1 MFINRQAELQLLEE
15 RYVSNQAELFVLYG
29 RRRVGKTELL
39 AQFCREKRKRHIF
52 FVADLDV
59 EPVLRAAF
67 SMAVNTELLGPEAAS
82 AVYPS
87 WQDIFLLLAHHAQT
101 ERLVVVLDEFTY
113 LVDAHPP
120 LASTLQRIWDSNLA
134 HSKLM
139 LVLCGSYVG
148 MMEEAV
154 LGYNAPLYGRR
165 TAQYLLEP
173 LDFHN
178 ARDFFPA
185 YDLADQVRAFA
196 VFGGVP
202 AYVRVVSASQPLLAN
217 VGRQV
222 LTRGTFLYD
231 EVRFLLQQELREPRN
246 YFAVLEAI
254 ASGRTRLNEIKQ
266 ATGLD
271 GVTSYLNTLQ
281 GLRLVERVVPVT
293 EDKPHKSRRGLYR
306 LRDQFF
312 RFWFRFVHPN
322 RTLLERGGAQ
332 VALDA
337 LVTPQLDSFTAP
349 VFEEICR
356 QFLWRLGLAGELPFL
371 PLRIGGW
378 WRANEEIDGVAVGQ
392 DSALLV
398 ECKWTSRP
406 IGVDIL
412 RNLERKAGL
421 VGKEIGSR
429 RLYFGLCARS
439 GFTPQVEEEAAQR
452 DDLFLFD
459 LPRIVEAT
467 SNHRERKGRKREKGN
482 G

>member
-1 MFINRQAELQLLEE
+1 VFINRQAELQLLEE
-15 RYVSNQAELFVLYG
+15 RYRSDQAEFFVLYG

-39 AQFCREKRKRHIF
+39 AEFCRDKRHVF

-67 SMAVNTELLGPEAAS
+67 SRAVNAELLGPEAAS

-87 WQDIFLLLAHHAQT
+87 WQDVFLLLAHHAQAQ
-101 ERLVVVLDEFTY
+101 RLIVVLDEFTY
-113 LVDAHPP
+113 LVDAHSP
-120 LASTLQRIWDSNLA
+120 LPSILQRVWDSDLA
-134 HSKLM
+134 RSKLM

-148 MMEEAV
+148 MMEDAV
-154 LGYNAPLYGRR
+154 LGYHAPLYGRR

-173 LDFHN
+173 LSFHD
-178 ARDFFPA
+178 ARGFFPT
-185 YDLADQVRAFA
+185 YDLVDQVRAYA
-196 VFGGVP
+196 VLGGIP
-202 AYVRVVSASQPLLAN
+202 AYLRAVSASQPLLAN
-217 VGRQV
+217 VSQQV

-271 GVTSYLNTLQ
+271 GVTAYLGTLQ
-281 GLRLVERVVPVT
+281 GLRLIERVVPVT
-293 EDKPHKSRRGLYR
+293 EGKPHKSRRGIYR
-306 LRDQFF
+306 LCDPFF

-337 LVTPQLDSFTAP
+337 LIAPQLDLFTAL
-349 VFEEICR
+349 VFEEICQ
-356 QFLWRLGLAGELPFL
+356 QFLWRLGLAGGLPFL

-378 WRANEEIDGVAVGQ
+378 WRANEEIDAVAVGQ
-392 DSALLV
+392 DEALLL
-398 ECKWTSRP
+398 ECKWASRP
-406 IGVDIL
+406 VGVDIL
-412 RNLERKAGL
+412 RQLERKAGL
-421 VGKEIGSR
+421 VGKELDQHR
-429 RLYFGLCARS
+429 FFFGLCARN
-439 GFTPQVEEEAAQR
+439 GFTPHLRQEAARR

-459 LPRIVEAT
+459 LPTVV
-467 SNHRERKGRKREKGN
+467 G
-482 G
+482 

>member
-1 MFINRQAELQLLEE
+1 MFINREAELQLLQE
-15 RYVSNQAELFVLYG
+15 RYASNQAELFVLYG

-39 AQFCREKRKRHIF
+39 AQFCRDKRHIF

-67 SMAVNTELLGPEAAS
+67 SAAVNTELLGPEVAS

-87 WQDIFLLLAHHAQT
+87 WEDIFLLLAQHAQA

-120 LASTLQRIWDSNLA
+120 LASTLQRLWDSHLA
-134 HSKLM
+134 RGKLM
-139 LVLCGSYVG
+139 LILCGSYVG

-154 LGYNAPLYGRR
+154 LGYRAPLYGRR
-165 TAQYLLEP
+165 TGQYLLEP
-173 LDFHN
+173 LGFHD
-178 ARDFFPA
+178 ARHFFPT

-196 VFGGVP
+196 IFGGTP
-202 AYVRVVSASQPLLAN
+202 AYLRVIPASQPLLGN
-217 VGRQV
+217 VRQQV
-222 LTRGTFLYD
+222 LARGTFLYD

-246 YFAVLEAI
+246 YFAILEAI

-271 GVTSYLNTLQ
+271 GVSAYLDTLQ

-306 LRDQFF
+306 LCDHFF

-332 VALDA
+332 VVLDTF
-337 LVTPQLDSFTAP
+337 VVPQLDSFTAP
-349 VFEEICR
+349 IFEEICCR
-356 QFLWRLGLAGELPFL
+356 FLWRLGLAGELPFT

-378 WRANEEIDGVAVGQ
+378 WRANEEIDAIAVGQ
-392 DSALLV
+392 DAALLV
-398 ECKWTSRP
+398 ECKWTSSP
-406 IGVDIL
+406 VGIDVL
-412 RNLERKAGL
+412 RALERKA
-421 VGKEIGSR
+421 SR
-429 RLYFGLCARS
+429 PGQELDVQRLLFGLCARN
-439 GFTPQVEEEAAQR
+439 GFTPQVGEEAARR
-452 DDLFLFD
+452 DDLLLFD
-459 LPRIVEAT
+459 LPRVVE
-467 SNHRERKGRKREKGN
+467 
-482 G
+482 

>member
-1 MFINRQAELQLLEE
+1 MFVNRQKELQLLEE
-15 RYVSNQAELFVLYG
+15 RYSSNQAELFVLYG

-39 AQFCREKRKRHIF
+39 TRFCQDKRHIF

-67 SMAVNTELLGPEAAS
+67 SAAANTELLGPEATS

-113 LVDAHPP
+113 LIDAHPP
-120 LASTLQRIWDSNLA
+120 LASTLQRVWDSDLT
-134 HSKLM
+134 HTRLM
-139 LVLCGSYVG
+139 LILCGSYIG

-154 LGYNAPLYGRR
+154 LGYRAPLYGRR
-165 TAQYLLEP
+165 TAQYLLDP
-173 LDFHN
+173 LDFHD
-178 ARDFFPA
+178 ARDFFPT

-196 VFGGVP
+196 IFGGTP
-202 AYVRVVSASQPLLAN
+202 AYLRVVSASRPLLAN
-217 VGRQV
+217 VGQQV

-271 GVTSYLNTLQ
+271 GVTAYLSTLQ

-293 EDKPHKSRRGLYR
+293 ESQPHKSRRGLYR
-306 LRDQFF
+306 LRDPFF

-322 RTLLERGGAQ
+322 RTLLERGGSQ
-332 VALDA
+332 VMLDG
-337 LVTPQLDSFTAP
+337 LVVPQVDSFTAP
-349 VFEEICR
+349 IFEEICC
-356 QFLWRLGLAGELPFL
+356 QFLWRSGLAGGLPFL

-378 WRANEEIDGVAVGQ
+378 WRANEEVDVVVVGQ
-392 DSALLV
+392 DGALLV
-398 ECKWTSRP
+398 ECKWTKRP

-412 RNLERKAGL
+412 RNLERKADL
-421 VGKEIGSR
+421 VNKELDSR
-429 RLYFGLCARS
+429 RLFFGLCARS

-452 DDLFLFD
+452 DDLLLFD
-459 LPRIVEAT
+459 LPHIV
-467 SNHRERKGRKREKGN
+467 G
-482 G
+482 

>member
-1 MFINRQAELQLLEE
+1 VFINRQAELQLLEE
-15 RYVSNQAELFVLYG
+15 RYRSDQAEFFVLYG

-39 AQFCREKRKRHIF
+39 AQFCRDKRHVF

-67 SMAVNTELLGPEAAS
+67 SRAVNAELLGPEAAS

-87 WQDIFLLLAHHAQT
+87 WQDVFLLLAHHAQAQ
-101 ERLVVVLDEFTY
+101 RLIVVLDEFTY
-113 LVDAHPP
+113 LVDAHSP
-120 LASTLQRIWDSNLA
+120 LPSILQRVWDSDLA
-134 HSKLM
+134 RSKLM

-154 LGYNAPLYGRR
+154 LGYHAPLYGRR

-173 LDFHN
+173 LSFHD
-178 ARDFFPA
+178 ARGFFST
-185 YDLADQVRAFA
+185 YDLVDQVRAYA

-202 AYVRVVSASQPLLAN
+202 AYLRAVSTSRPLLAN
-217 VGRQV
+217 VGQQV

-271 GVTSYLNTLQ
+271 GVTAYLSTLQ
-281 GLRLVERVVPVT
+281 GLRLIERVVPVT
-293 EDKPHKSRRGLYR
+293 EDKPHKSRRGIYR
-306 LRDQFF
+306 LCDPFF

-337 LVTPQLDSFTAP
+337 LIAPQLDSFTAL
-349 VFEEICR
+349 VFEEICQ
-356 QFLWRLGLAGELPFL
+356 QFLWRLGLAGGLPFL

-378 WRANEEIDGVAVGQ
+378 WRANEEIDAVAVGQ
-392 DSALLV
+392 DEALLL
-398 ECKWTSRP
+398 ECKWASRP
-406 IGVDIL
+406 VGIDIL
-412 RNLERKAGL
+412 RHLERKASL
-421 VGKEIGSR
+421 VRKELDR
-429 RLYFGLCARS
+429 HRLFFGLCARN
-439 GFTPQVEEEAAQR
+439 GFTPHLRQEAAQR

-459 LPRIVEAT
+459 LPTVV
-467 SNHRERKGRKREKGN
+467 G
-482 G
+482 